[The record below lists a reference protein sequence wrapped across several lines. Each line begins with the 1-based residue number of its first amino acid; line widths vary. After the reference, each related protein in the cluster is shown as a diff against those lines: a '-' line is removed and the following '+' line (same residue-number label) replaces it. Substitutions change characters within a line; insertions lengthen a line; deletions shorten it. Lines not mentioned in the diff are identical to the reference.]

1 MRLCLKQKG
10 TSSSRIAAKLQVV
23 LEVSV
28 WGVLSFLQALQ
39 GYICHFL
46 SPAQGPFLS
55 SFSLAAALKQ
65 VLKPFSGLVRTL
77 VFCRSL
83 VLFLPALRRP
93 GGRLSDSFCAC
104 FLPLRQDMALA
115 EKGSLLRGLSA
126 CPGQKIRGVA
136 AVRLTAARTSQR
148 DLSLCPGTLRH
159 CPVCLQAACG
169 ILAPFPVPG
178 QPPESAPGPV
188 CSGLARS
195 GAVPDPAQF
204 LIGNAPG
211 LHA

>member
-1 MRLCLKQKG
+1 MPGPQSFQTLAKTCNMRLCLKQKG

-104 FLPLRQDMALA
+104 FLPCGRGKSRQKKAPSC
-115 EKGSLLRGLSA
+115 GA
-126 CPGQKIRGVA
+126 CQPDSQSRRRKPRGVA

-169 ILAPFPVPG
+169 ILAPFPVPS

-188 CSGLARS
+188 RVRS
-195 GAVPDPAQF
+195 VPV
-204 LIGNAPG
+204 
-211 LHA
+211 